1 MNKKLRIAIFS
12 DTFVPDINGV
22 AVSTFNLWTSL
33 RARGHYV
40 VVVTSNPYSRKVT
53 LKDDVL
59 RIPGIEMKKLFG
71 YHFAPPSR
79 RAYKI
84 LKKLNIDVV
93 HVQSEAGMGMFGK
106 WFARLRR
113 LPYVYTYHTMYE
125 DYTHY
130 VTKGKMDPFAKSIIR
145 HFSRWQAE
153 SASEFIS
160 PSDKTKIALREYGVY
175 RYVNVIPTGIDFT
188 KFAATKESL
197 AFAEEYKAKHGL
209 NQTFNLVYVG
219 RVAKEKSID
228 VLLEGYAKYIEN
240 TPNHATKF
248 VIVGGGPAI
257 PELEKHALKLGI
269 KEIVH
274 FVGRVEPD
282 EIGAYYY
289 LGDVFVSASLSETQ
303 GLTYMEA
310 MAAERILLCRFD
322 EGLVNVIKDEETGFF
337 FKDEKDFG
345 ERFTLVRSL
354 SKAEKQDVINAAS
367 AIVDYYSNEKF
378 SERSEEVY
386 YRAIRN
392 SW

>member
-22 AVSTFNLWTSL
+22 AVSTFNLSSSL

-53 LKDDVL
+53 LENDVL

-188 KFAATKESL
+188 KFSATKESL
-197 AFAEEYKAKHGL
+197 AFAAEYKAKHKL
-209 NQTFNLVYVG
+209 DRTFNLVYVG

-228 VLLEGYAKYIEN
+228 VLLKGYAQYIRN
-240 TPNHATKF
+240 TPNHGTKF
-248 VIVGGGPAI
+248 VVVGGGPAI
-257 PELEKHALKLGI
+257 PELEKQAEGLGI
-269 KEIVH
+269 KEVVH

-322 EGLVNVIKDEETGFF
+322 EGLISVIKDEETGFF
-337 FKDEKDFG
+337 FKDEKEFG
-345 ERFTLVRSL
+345 ERLSLVRSL
-354 SKAEKQDVINAAS
+354 SKEEQKAVINAANT
-367 AIVDYYSNEKF
+367 IVDHYSNEKF